1 MGTILIDP
9 PWPTFNAVLPYL
21 TVSLDELQRLPVPDL
36 AAERC
41 HLHMW
46 ATANNFVFD
55 AKEVIESWGFRVV
68 GNFVWVKPQ
77 LGHGN
82 YWRQSHEIML
92 TAFEAMMI
100 GLTIAVCEAGSRP
113 HAVAIVKNLMSCAK

>member
-1 MGTILIDP
+1 M
-9 PWPTFNAVLPYL
+9 

-36 AAERC
+36 AAERY

-46 ATANNFVFD
+46 ATANNFIFD
-55 AKEVIESWGFRVV
+55 AKAVIESWGFRVV

-77 LGHGN
+77 LGRGN

-92 TAFEAMMI
+92 TAVRGGMI
-100 GLTIAVCEAGSRP
+100 GLTIARCEAG
-113 HAVAIVKNLMSCAK
+113 